1 MQRAGHQ
8 RQLLKRAISA
18 PPGDV
23 TIRILD
29 ESELRDPSPAPV
41 ADPLPANRST
51 AQPTLEDVIRERIE
65 GRLHGRIRNLKVRAG
80 TDFVVLEGQCSTYY
94 TKQLAQHAA
103 MGILEDEQLE
113 NAIVVLVEQ

>member
-1 MQRAGHQ
+1 MQRAGH
-8 RQLLKRAISA
+8 KRHFSSA
-18 PPGDV
+18 NFRAPERAHHSDLRR
-23 TIRILD
+23 IRTAR
-29 ESELRDPSPAPV
+29 SFASTV
-41 ADPLPANRST
+41 ADPVPANRP
-51 AQPTLEDVIRERIE
+51 APQPSLEDIIRERIE

-80 TDFVVLEGQCSTYY
+80 TDVVVLEGQCSTYY

>member
-8 RQLLKRAISA
+8 RPLRERAISA
-18 PPGDV
+18 PPSEIS
-23 TIRILD
+23 IRILD
-29 ESELRDPSPAPV
+29 ESELRDISPVPV
-41 ADPLPANRST
+41 AHPAPANRPAS
-51 AQPTLEDVIRERIE
+51 QPTLEDAIRARIE
-65 GRLHGRIRNLKVRAG
+65 ARLHGRVRNLKVRAG